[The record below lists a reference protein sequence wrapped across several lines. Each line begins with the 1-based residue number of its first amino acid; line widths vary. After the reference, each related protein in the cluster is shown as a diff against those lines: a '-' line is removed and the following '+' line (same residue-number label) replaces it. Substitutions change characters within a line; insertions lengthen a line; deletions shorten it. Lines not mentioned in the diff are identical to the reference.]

1 MGFNRAWRL
10 AVVLV
15 AVSLVCGG
23 CSHIPGLAKA
33 SPSPHTPAAAGPP
46 AKSSGPL
53 DAQVNPPVGFPA
65 DFPVYPKARLTAG
78 ASFRS
83 PGQAAWGMEWETTD
97 QPAEVDAF
105 YVKKF
110 ESSDWKL
117 TVTAQAPEA
126 PDRYGGSIVRKSNP
140 AESGTFM
147 INADYG
153 MVMINLALLVPT

>member
-78 ASFRS
+78 ASF
-83 PGQAAWGMEWETTD
+83 
-97 QPAEVDAF
+97 
-105 YVKKF
+105 
-110 ESSDWKL
+110 